1 MALNTEYYWEEIGCI
16 ANEIVGE
23 INEIVET
30 ANDNKRISVESGNFS
45 DYYSNNKIVSLFYD
59 EQEEDTICEVEG
71 VEEENYPLLREQPFT
86 TLLEIAEELE
96 AKGY

>member
-1 MALNTEYYWEEIGCI
+1 MALNIEYYWEEIGDV
-16 ANEIVGE
+16 ANEIVGD

-30 ANDNKRISVESGNFS
+30 ANDNKRINIESGNIS

-59 EQEEDTICEVEG
+59 EQEADTICEVEG
-71 VEEENYPLLREQPFT
+71 IEKDNYPLLREQPIT

-96 AKGY
+96 ASGY